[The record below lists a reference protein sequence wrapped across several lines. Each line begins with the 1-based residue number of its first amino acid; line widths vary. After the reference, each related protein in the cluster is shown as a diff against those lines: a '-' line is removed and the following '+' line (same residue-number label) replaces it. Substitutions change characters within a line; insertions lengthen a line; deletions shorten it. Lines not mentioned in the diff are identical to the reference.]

1 MGVSGSGMACSMS
14 RSMMPLPM
22 WCALGRGPL
31 APSDS
36 SRTSIR
42 MWRSPAW
49 SLARNSSIEN
59 CWTRAFAAL
68 TSFKNPGEWVWAIS
82 SSRRSPRPR
91 RAPRGRYGPYPF
103 PGVLEARQRREG
115 ARPAVLD
122 RRVPRQA
129 PGGRALHPDRRARG
143 VGVGQG
149 PPAERAP
156 HGQGHHR
163 ARHRAGHSGPGHAH
177 RALLRRRVPE
187 RAHRRQPA
195 EDGLHE
201 RRLARRG
208 LARLDRARAAH
219 RDAPAGRGVRP
230 LHPHPD
236 REDLML
242 DSSAPLFHAARY
254 TDPQQVLEAIF
265 GYREFRPGQRRIID
279 AVLAGRDCIGVMP
292 TGAGKSLTFQV
303 PAKILPGAVL
313 VISPLISLMKDQVD
327 ALVRLGFRAT
337 TVNSSLPFEE
347 RRDRMAAFRRGE
359 VELLYLAPEALEGSL
374 RGIVSGCPV
383 SLVVVDEAHC
393 ISHWGH
399 DFRPA
404 YRKLAGL
411 KEELGEIPVL
421 ALTAT
426 ATRRVAGGSPWR

>member
-129 PGGRALHPDRRARG
+129 PGGRALH
-143 VGVGQG
+143 
-149 PPAERAP
+149 
-156 HGQGHHR
+156 
-163 ARHRAGHSGPGHAH
+163 RAGHSGPGHAH

-187 RAHRRQPA
+187 RAYRRQPA

-219 RDAPAGRGVRP
+219 RDARAGRVVRP

-242 DSSAPLFHAARY
+242 DASAPLFHAARY

-265 GYREFRPGQRRIID
+265 GYREFRPGQR
-279 AVLAGRDCIGVMP
+279 
-292 TGAGKSLTFQV
+292 GAG
-303 PAKILPGAVL
+303 
-313 VISPLISLMKDQVD
+313 
-327 ALVRLGFRAT
+327 
-337 TVNSSLPFEE
+337 
-347 RRDRMAAFRRGE
+347 
-359 VELLYLAPEALEGSL
+359 VE
-374 RGIVSGCPV
+374 
-383 SLVVVDEAHC
+383 H
-393 ISHWGH
+393 
-399 DFRPA
+399 
-404 YRKLAGL
+404 
-411 KEELGEIPVL
+411 
-421 ALTAT
+421 
-426 ATRRVAGGSPWR
+426 